1 MAYLE
6 SVRVFV
12 RVVELGTI
20 TSGGRDL
27 RLSPAVASNRIKE
40 LENRLGVRLLNRT
53 TRNLIPTEA
62 GTLFYKHARKIIDQL
77 EVAEAEIAGFSDAPR
92 GVIRVLAPLGIG
104 RRLVAP
110 LVPNF
115 IAQFPETEIRLRL
128 SDRDVDFLQ
137 EGQDVAFFLGQLKD
151 SDLKLRKITEC
162 DRVLC
167 AAPAYLGKH
176 GVPQTPQDLLE
187 EDHICLLLRFP
198 GSPEYFWVLQTAD
211 GPKKF
216 AVSGPYDADDGD
228 VLTDWAL
235 AGRGI
240 ANKPRFDIAVHLAS
254 GALVEILPETP
265 PVGASFGCLFPHRKL
280 QDPKIRLF
288 IDFATREI
296 RKQLAVTEAVIS

>member
-6 SVRVFV
+6 SV
-12 RVVELGTI
+12 
-20 TSGGRDL
+20 
-27 RLSPAVASNRIKE
+27 
-40 LENRLGVRLLNRT
+40 
-53 TRNLIPTEA
+53 
-62 GTLFYKHARKIIDQL
+62 
-77 EVAEAEIAGFSDAPR
+77 
-92 GVIRVLAPLGIG
+92 
-104 RRLVAP
+104 
-110 LVPNF
+110 
-115 IAQFPETEIRLRL
+115 RL

-137 EGQDVAFFLGQLKD
+137 EGQDVAFFFGQLKD
-151 SDLKLRKITEC
+151 SDLKLRKIMEC

-176 GVPQTPQDLLE
+176 GVPQTPQDLIE

-235 AGRGI
+235 TGRGI